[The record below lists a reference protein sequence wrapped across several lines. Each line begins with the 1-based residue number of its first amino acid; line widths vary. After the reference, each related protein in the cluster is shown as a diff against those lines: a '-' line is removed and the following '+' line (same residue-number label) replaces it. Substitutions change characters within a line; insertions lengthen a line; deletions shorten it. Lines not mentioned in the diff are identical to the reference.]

1 MLPDLRKRDIYSR
14 SRAPRDFV
22 EGGGAMNG
30 WDIVMW
36 TMVSALLVFRV
47 ALIVAVVVV
56 VIAIVRSLIAGGSK
70 TAPPVAIK

>member
-1 MLPDLRKRDIYSR
+1 
-14 SRAPRDFV
+14 
-22 EGGGAMNG
+22 MNG

-56 VIAIVRSLIAGGSK
+56 VIAIVRGVIAGGTK
-70 TAPPVAIK
+70 PAPPITVK